1 MSEIEPEPDKT
12 PDKTPD
18 KKKRTYRIIMVI
30 LALAVI
36 GIGIWQII
44 RGMGQ
49 I

>member
-1 MSEIEPEPDKT
+1 MSEIEPET
-12 PDKTPD
+12 DKTPD
-18 KKKRTYRIIMVI
+18 KKKKIYRIIMVI

-44 RGMGQ
+44 RGIGQ